1 MSALTLLGDL
11 ALLIV
16 IVALFNALAFWQR
29 HIFLYILVFVMD
41 MVFGLYYSFQS
52 DPFTGTSGVNTAT
65 WVIGVMIA
73 ILGLFCLFRAVMKVV
88 KR

>member
-1 MSALTLLGDL
+1 
-11 ALLIV
+11 
-16 IVALFNALAFWQR
+16 
-29 HIFLYILVFVMD
+29 MD